1 MLKQW
6 LPWRWLIRALAR
18 AHGVLDPLQVLAR
31 LENLAQPS
39 EVAAPIELLRAG
51 IALHARG
58 AINGK
63 VIQQNLDWNWPYW
76 VRQQFDPRS
85 KAFLPR
91 GFSFAQV
98 NLTHRNWTAVGC
110 PGCEAMPIVDPR
122 GLLTPFWD
130 GWSLDAWL
138 LPEDKDPLCPSRE
151 SRIDQQLLM
160 DDDELAVRTV
170 IEREELRL
178 VSHACVLLDQD
189 SASCRLT
196 CRADMP
202 VPGQFVLSL
211 RPFNP
216 EGAGFVEHIALHDDR
231 RGWDVDRTPCVRFD
245 RPADHHVAS
254 TYHQGDVAIDLGR
267 RDESVFCRCDV
278 GLASAAA
285 VYDVQANEP
294 FQLEATIDLSADK
307 SIKTMLPRG
316 RPASWAQALQGT
328 ARLDV
333 PDPDVRYLYD
343 SSLRSLLILSP
354 NNVYPGPY
362 TYKRFWFRDAAM
374 ILHALLSAN
383 CVEPVERSMQTF
395 TSRQTLAGYFQSQS
409 GEWDSNGQVLWLLGR
424 YCEMTGKTLDA
435 SWLKPLK
442 RAGRWIQRKRLPDND
457 DSAHAGLMPA
467 GFSAEHLGTNDYY
480 YWDDFWSIA
489 GLDALA
495 TTLRSHLQD
504 AQADTCQRQAAS
516 LRQAVDRSLERSRST
531 RRHEGTPASPYRR
544 MDSGAVGSLAA
555 SYPLHL
561 WGPDDPRVEG
571 TVDYLMEHCLIDDCF
586 FLDIIHSG
594 MNAYLTLTLAQVLLR
609 KGDPRYLRLLRGVAR
624 AASPTGQ
631 WPEAIHPHT
640 GGGCMGDG
648 QHAWASAEWV
658 MMIRNLFVR
667 EEAQSL
673 ILCSGVPRSW
683 LKEQQ
688 PLSFGPTL
696 TRFGPCRVI
705 LEPQHHGI
713 DVRWEA
719 DWRTPPEHIDVHCG
733 DQLARIDDPATK
745 STFFSMESMS

>member
-6 LPWRWLIRALAR
+6 FPWRWLIRALAR
-18 AHGVLDPLQVLAR
+18 AHGLLDPLQVLAR

-138 LPEDKDPLCPSRE
+138 LPKGESPFFPSCQPQV
-151 SRIDQQLLM
+151 DQQMLIN
-160 DDDELAVRTV
+160 DDELAVRTV
-170 IEREELRL
+170 IKRDELRL
-178 VSHACVLLDQD
+178 VSHVCVLLDHD

-196 CRADMP
+196 CQADMP
-202 VPGQFVLSL
+202 LPGQFVLSL

-216 EGAGFVEHIALHDDR
+216 EGVGHVEQIALQSDR
-231 RGWDVDRTPCVRFD
+231 KGWDVDRTPCVRFD
-245 RPADHHVAS
+245 RPVDRHAAS
-254 TYHQGDVAIDLGR
+254 TYRHGDVAVDLDR
-267 RDESVFCRCDV
+267 RDESARCRCDA

-285 VYDVQANEP
+285 VYDMQAGET
-294 FQLEATIDLSADK
+294 FQLEATVDLSADR
-307 SIKTMLPRG
+307 SVNTLLPQG
-316 RPASWAQALQGT
+316 RSSSWTEALQGA
-328 ARLDV
+328 ARLDI
-333 PDPDVRYLYD
+333 PDSDIQYLYD
-343 SSLRSLLILSP
+343 ASLRSLVLLSP
-354 NNVYPGPY
+354 YNVYPGPY

-374 ILHALLSAN
+374 VLHALLSAKLI
-383 CVEPVERSMQTF
+383 EPVERSMQTF
-395 TSRQTLAGYFQSQS
+395 PARQTLAGYFHSQS

-457 DSAHAGLMPA
+457 DSAHAGLLPA

-489 GLDALA
+489 GLEALA
-495 TTLRSHLQD
+495 TTLRPHLQD
-504 AQADTCQRQAAS
+504 AEADTCRQQAAL
-516 LRQAVDRSLERSRST
+516 LRKAVDRSVERSRPI
-531 RRHEGTPASPYRR
+531 RRHDGVPASPYRR
-544 MDSGAVGSLAA
+544 MDSAAVGSLTA
-555 SYPLHL
+555 SYPLQI
-561 WGPDDPRVEG
+561 WPPDDPRLGATVE
-571 TVDYLMEHCLIDDCF
+571 YLMEHCLVDDCF

-609 KGDPRYLRLLRGVAR
+609 KGDRRYLRLLRGVAG

-640 GGGCMGDG
+640 RGGCMGDG

-658 MMIRNLFVR
+658 LMVRSLFVR
-667 EEAQSL
+667 EEGASL
-673 ILCSGVPRSW
+673 ILCSGVPQEW
-683 LKEQQ
+683 LDEQQ
-688 PLSFGPTL
+688 PLSFGPTP
-696 TRFGPCRVI
+696 TPFGPCRV
-705 LEPQHHGI
+705 LVEPRDNGI

-733 DQLARIDDPATK
+733 DQSARIDNPSVRYA
-745 STFFSMESMS
+745 FFNVE